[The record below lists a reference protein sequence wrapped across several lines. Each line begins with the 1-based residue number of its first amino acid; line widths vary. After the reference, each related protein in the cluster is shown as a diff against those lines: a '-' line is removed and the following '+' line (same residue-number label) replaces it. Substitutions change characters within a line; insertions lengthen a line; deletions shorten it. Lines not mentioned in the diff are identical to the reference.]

1 MPLSLLSAIV
11 VLLLLPKQ
19 SKEFSL
25 ALAGL
30 LLMIVALIVTLG
42 VEVPIDRQIEQ
53 WTLAT
58 LPPDQQALRDR

>member
-58 LPPDQQALRDR
+58 LPPD